1 MLHVKDF
8 KKHLNFGFK
17 KKKHILTLKITQ
29 LGKPGFKDEV
39 TPWKMVA
46 FYPMDGKE
54 NQEQGSVPQKDNT
67 IIICQVLH
75 SQWFF
80 PPNV

>member
-1 MLHVKDF
+1 
-8 KKHLNFGFK
+8 
-17 KKKHILTLKITQ
+17 
-29 LGKPGFKDEV
+29 
-39 TPWKMVA
+39 MVA

-54 NQEQGSVPQKDNT
+54 NQEQGSVPQKDT

-80 PPNV
+80 PPMFKKYIQYITLNTLKAPVHYSINAIVEL